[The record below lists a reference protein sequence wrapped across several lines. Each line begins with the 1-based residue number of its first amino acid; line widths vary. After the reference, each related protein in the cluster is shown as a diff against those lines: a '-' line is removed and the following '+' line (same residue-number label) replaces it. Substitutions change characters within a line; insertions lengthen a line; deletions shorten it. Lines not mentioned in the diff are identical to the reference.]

1 VAISTSSR
9 VESRKI
15 ATEKEKNKMMRRV
28 LALIAGIA
36 LAGFNL
42 LALPRNG
49 SPQPEVLRG
58 WLSDEQCARGR
69 AQSGAFTGTNPDC
82 AKKCVSEGKKIV
94 LVDPEGKRVLV
105 LANQEIGKSHVGDY
119 VEITGEVD
127 AKAMTIHADSLKFL
141 EKGAAMCGAKPKKT
155 APK

>member
-1 VAISTSSR
+1 MKQRIL
-9 VESRKI
+9 
-15 ATEKEKNKMMRRV
+15 V
-28 LALIAGIA
+28 LIGGIM

-42 LALPRNG
+42 LAFPPSG

-58 WLSDEQCARGR
+58 WLSDEQCANGR

-82 AKKCVSEGKKIV
+82 AKKCVNEGKKIV

-105 LANQEIGKSHVGDY
+105 LVNQEIGKSHIGDY

-127 AKAMTIHADSLKFL
+127 AKGMTIHADSLKFL